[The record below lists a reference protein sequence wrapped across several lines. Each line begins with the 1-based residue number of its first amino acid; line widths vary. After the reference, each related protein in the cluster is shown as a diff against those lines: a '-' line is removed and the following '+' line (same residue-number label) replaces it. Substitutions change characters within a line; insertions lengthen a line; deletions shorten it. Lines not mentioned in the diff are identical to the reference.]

1 MVSMIKLSEHLAQFH
16 IIINMSISFYFI
28 IFDMK
33 IRDIEWIL
41 KIHKWTRHLRK
52 FRNPV
57 P

>member
-1 MVSMIKLSEHLAQFH
+1 MVSMIKLSEHIAQFH
-16 IIINMSISFYFI
+16 IIINLSISFNFI

-33 IRDIEWIL
+33 IRDIGWIL